1 MLTSTVLCLALIIH
15 NEAGGEKELG
25 KVAVAKVVLNRAK
38 SHKNTCK
45 VIYEKHQ
52 FYTKPI
58 KSKGEHWEKS
68 KQLAKKVLSGHFKD
82 PTNGATHFHNGTV
95 KPKWAKMKRKTAKIG
110 KHYFYKSLK

>member
-45 VIYEKHQ
+45 VVYEKRQ

-58 KSKGEHWEKS
+58 KKKDKHWEKS
-68 KQLAKKVLSGHFKD
+68 KHLAKKILEGHFKD
-82 PTNGATHFHNGTV
+82 PTNGATYFHNDTV
-95 KPKWAKMKRKTAKIG
+95 KPYWSKKHRKTAKIG
-110 KHYFYKSLK
+110 KHYFYKSSK